1 MAKSKARHMG
11 DMMGADGIVK
21 TTSAPAV
28 ATARLATGS
37 VTTDKIADV
46 NVTTAK
52 IADVNVTTAKIADV
66 NVTTAKIADVNVT
79 TAKIADAN
87 VTTTKIADANVTT
100 AKIANNSVTSDKVTD
115 TLAVGVPT
123 TIVSSST
130 TAVANNHYFIDTA
143 TQTLTLP
150 ASPTAGQKVSVTVGD
165 FTDTTVA
172 RNSEKIA
179 SAASDL
185 VIDVANMGIT
195 LCYTNASRGWVVL

>member
-21 TTSAPAV
+21 TTSAPEV

-37 VTTDKIADV
+37 VTTDKIAD
-46 NVTTAK
+46 A
-52 IADVNVTTAKIADV
+52 
-66 NVTTAKIADVNVT
+66 NVT

-87 VTTTKIADANVTT
+87 VTTAKITDANVTT

-123 TIVSSST
+123 TVISSSA

-150 ASPTAGQKVSVTVGD
+150 ASPTAGQKVLVTVGN

-172 RNSEKIA
+172 RNSENIA
-179 SAASDL
+179 SLASDL
-185 VIDVANMGIT
+185 IIDVANMGVT
-195 LCYTNASRGWVVL
+195 LCYTNTSRGWVVL

>member
-21 TTSAPAV
+21 TTSAPEV

-37 VTTDKIADV
+37 VTT
-46 NVTTAK
+46 AK
-52 IADVNVTTAKIADV
+52 IADA
-66 NVTTAKIADVNVT
+66 NVT

-87 VTTTKIADANVTT
+87 VTTAKITDSNVTTAKIADANVTT
-100 AKIANNSVTSDKVTD
+100 AKITDSNVTTAKIADNAVNSDKVTP

-123 TIVSSST
+123 TVISSSA

-150 ASPTAGQKVSVTVGD
+150 ASPTAGQKVLVTVGN

-172 RNSEKIA
+172 RNGENIA
-179 SAASDL
+179 SLASDL
-185 VIDVANMGIT
+185 IIDVANMGVT
-195 LCYTNASRGWVVL
+195 LCYTNTSRGWVVL